1 MKTIELNGLKRAAS
15 GKKEISALKKENRIP
30 CVIYGGTGNIH
41 FSLCAKEVKSIIYT
55 PNAYIINLNIEGHKE
70 TVVLREVQY
79 HPVYEQILH
88 IDFFRVLPG
97 KPVVIDVPV
106 VLTGNSDGVKKGGKL
121 TLMKRKV
128 RISASIENLP
138 DFIEVDTTPLG
149 LGSSFFVSDIVAKDF
164 TVLTPAS
171 ASLCAVNMTRAA
183 RGAAAMEANAANKK

>member
-15 GKKEISALKKENRIP
+15 GKKEISQLKKENRIP
-30 CVIYGGTGNIH
+30 CVIYGGTGNVH
-41 FSLCAKEVKSIIYT
+41 FSISAKEVKAIIYT
-55 PNAYIINLNIEGHKE
+55 PNAFIINLDIEGHKE
-70 TVVLREVQY
+70 TVVLREVQF

-88 IDFFRVLPG
+88 IDFFRVIPG

-106 VLTGNSDGVKKGGKL
+106 VLVGNSDGVKKGGKL

-128 RISASIENLP
+128 RISAAIENLP
-138 DFIEVDTTPLG
+138 DFIEVDTTPLE
-149 LGSSFFVSDIVAKDF
+149 LGSSFFVSDIVTKDF

-183 RGAAAMEANAANKK
+183 KGAAAMEANAVNKK